1 MNTANST
8 VQTLY
13 VAQCFDGRQLL
24 NDVRVDWQHGRIS
37 AIQAGVTPAQPGQ
50 QLQGLLCPGFFDIQV
65 NGGGGV
71 LFNQQP
77 DAAALRTISQAHL
90 QFGTTAML
98 PTVITDK
105 LQVMQA
111 AADAVAELLPQARHT
126 VVGIHFEGPHL
137 STARRGI
144 HPADCIRPLSD
155 AELAL
160 FCRKDLGIVMVTL
173 APETVPAAQ
182 IRQLSAAGVIVCLGH
197 SAATAEQ
204 ALAAIDAGARCFT
217 HLFNAMSPLTSRE
230 PGMVGAALVSTDVYC
245 GLILDHL
252 HVHPLSVRIAAQCK
266 GEDKL
271 ILVTDAMA
279 HTGSALQTL
288 AYQHTEIRRDGLKLT
303 LPDGTLAGS
312 ALDMLTALRHYH
324 HDLALPLSSGL
335 KALSANPASLC
346 GLHTDIGYLQQG
358 ALANMLLLNTEL
370 DIQRCWL
377 HGAQI
382 NNNNRIQL

>member
-1 MNTANST
+1 MSLANNPAQS
-8 VQTLY
+8 LY
-13 VAQCFDGRQLL
+13 VAQCFDGRQQL
-24 NDVRVDWQHGRIS
+24 NDVRLDWQNGRIS
-37 AIQAGVTPAQPGQ
+37 AIQAGVKPAQSGQ
-50 QLQGLLCPGFFDIQV
+50 QLPGLLCPGFFDIQV

-77 DAAALRTISQAHL
+77 DIAALRTISQAHL

-98 PTVITDK
+98 PTVITDE
-105 LQVMQA
+105 LQVMQRS
-111 AADAVAELLPQARHT
+111 ADAVAALLPQTGHT
-126 VVGIHFEGPHL
+126 IVGIHFEGPHL

-144 HPADCIRPLSD
+144 HPAACIRPLSD
-155 AELAL
+155 AEMTL

-173 APETVPAAQ
+173 APETVPVAQ
-182 IRQLSAAGVIVCLGH
+182 IRALCAAGVIVSLGH

-230 PGMVGAALVSTDVYC
+230 PGMVGAALASKDVYC

-252 HVHPLSVRIAAQCK
+252 HVHPLSARIAAQCK

-279 HTGSALQTL
+279 HTGSELQTL
-288 AYQHTEIRRDGLKLT
+288 AYQDTEIRRDGLKLT

-312 ALDMLTALRHYH
+312 ALDMHTALRHYH
-324 HDLALPLSSGL
+324 HDLALPLGSGL
-335 KALSANPASLC
+335 KALSTNPAVLC
-346 GLHTDIGYLQQG
+346 GLHTDMGYLQQG
-358 ALANMLLLNTEL
+358 ALANMVLLNADL
-370 DIQRCWL
+370 QLQQCWL
-377 HGAQI
+377 QGSQI
-382 NNNNRIQL
+382 NNNNRRVV